1 MKSAYE
7 LAMERL
13 AKESPIDSITD
24 EQKKA
29 IAEIDKKYSS
39 KIAERE
45 VFLKSKIAEAM
56 SNGEFEEAQQQFRHL
71 LAQKVQRLM
80 AQQPPLGSWL
90 CQRRPLLQHK
100 RLRPQRPLPF
110 VPSPLM
116 ALQQCCQSKRQC
128 KISSESFASSL
139 LFTLE
144 IQPCGET
151 PY

>member
-13 AKESPIDSITD
+13 AKESPIEDVTD

-56 SNGEFEEAQQQFRHL
+56 SNGEFEESQQLEEELSREI
-71 LAQKVQRLM
+71 R
-80 AQQPPLGSWL
+80 S
-90 CQRRPLLQHK
+90 
-100 RLRPQRPLPF
+100 LR
-110 VPSPLM
+110 
-116 ALQQCCQSKRQC
+116 
-128 KISSESFASSL
+128 SSL
-139 LFTLE
+139 E
-144 IQPCGET
+144 SEKET
-151 PY
+151 IRKLQ